1 MNHPSRKAK
10 IKWQC
15 RRGMLELDLI
25 LTHFINNDL
34 DHLTEEQF
42 DAVELL
48 LSNPDPVLYSILMG
62 AAEPPDKEQ
71 ASIVEL
77 IQRHDNAR

>member
-1 MNHPSRKAK
+1 MIHPSKKAK

-25 LTHFINNDL
+25 LTQFINKDL

-42 DAVELL
+42 NAVELL
-48 LSNPDPVLYSILMG
+48 LGNSDPVLYSLLMG
-62 AAEPPDKEQ
+62 TGEPIDKEQ

-77 IQRHDNAR
+77 IQRYDNTR